1 MLERGSGSSGGD
13 SCRVMG
19 RLVGNG
25 ISLATLMTCAL
36 WAPAQAPA
44 QQGGEFAAR
53 GLGLPTLGARLR
65 LVAGLRQLFCRPPPQ
80 PADALLSVLGGAPK
94 AAEAARAAVAARGG
108 GGTGAGGGARAFS
121 ASSAAA
127 PAAAEDPALR
137 DDASSSAA
145 AAQAAQAAAQAA
157 VLASPEELA
166 ATAARVRL
174 RSKAVPIASLYALAD
189 VQQWS
194 EKQVLKFLKMHGLGA
209 YGAAFSEEAIDGE
222 CLLDCADWG
231 DAPAD
236 VEFITGGRAAA
247 DWRADFPEWERD
259 FPLLREI
266 ADVWKN
272 NSVES

>member
-1 MLERGSGSSGGD
+1 MLERGSGSGGGD

-80 PADALLSVLGGAPK
+80 PADVLLSVLGGAPK

-108 GGTGAGGGARAFS
+108 GGTGAGGGAREFS
-121 ASSAAA
+121 ASSTAAPAATAEDAALRDDAAA
-127 PAAAEDPALR
+127 PAAA
-137 DDASSSAA
+137 AS
-145 AAQAAQAAAQAA
+145 AQAS

-174 RSKAVPIASLYALAD
+174 RSKAVPIAGLYALAD

-231 DAPAD
+231 GAPAD
-236 VEFITGGRAAA
+236 VEFITGGRPAA

-266 ADVWKN
+266 ADVWRRDERA
-272 NSVES
+272 ES